1 MGLLCFLF
9 GLGVWGSSSTS
20 FWRYGSSNT
29 PSSNTTQSPMTS
41 SSSSSKTSSF
51 WRGRKEWCLVESFMV
66 LGVRERESE
75 GGGVGRKEK
84 KSFGIGVLGN
94 RIIAEEESDMVWF
107 GLVSLPVFFLF
118 LQLEGGTN
126 ILLCSVGHF
135 CL

>member
-1 MGLLCFLF
+1 M
-9 GLGVWGSSSTS
+9 S

-51 WRGRKEWCLVESFMV
+51 WRGRKEWRLVERFMV

-94 RIIAEEESDMVWF
+94 RRIAEEESDMVWF

-135 CL
+135 FL